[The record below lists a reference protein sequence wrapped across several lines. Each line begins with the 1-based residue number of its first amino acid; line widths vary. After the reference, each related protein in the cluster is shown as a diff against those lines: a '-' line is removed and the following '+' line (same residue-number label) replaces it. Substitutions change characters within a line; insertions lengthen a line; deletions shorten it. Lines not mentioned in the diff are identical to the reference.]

1 MVFFISF
8 KPLEY
13 QPTLDV
19 YLCLMFVKSAF
30 DKNNNCIA
38 DICHN
43 RHNRRWC
50 NS

>member
-1 MVFFISF
+1 MFFFISF

-13 QPTLDV
+13 QPILYV

-38 DICHN
+38 DIYQN

-50 NS
+50 NF